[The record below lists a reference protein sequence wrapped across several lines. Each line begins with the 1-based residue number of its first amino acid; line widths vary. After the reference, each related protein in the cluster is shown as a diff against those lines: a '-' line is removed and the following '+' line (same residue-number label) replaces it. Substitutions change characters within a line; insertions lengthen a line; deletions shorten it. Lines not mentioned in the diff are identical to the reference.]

1 MYDQMTLW
9 DMNGSISL
17 RESRD
22 GITPSTS
29 QDGKGRSGRV
39 HATANLSQQ
48 QGKDLH
54 KQTNG
59 TYGLSG
65 SISSRSADLTSSLA
79 SRLKERLST
88 TGSTIYKL
96 TWKRKATPQG
106 RVYFQLAAVAHRIS
120 GQDSG
125 LLLKGW
131 ATPTVRDHKDGTAKS
146 CANIPVNA
154 LLGREVHLSGWRT
167 PNHTDGEGGV
177 MEVVPGKAGKYK
189 LRDYV
194 HLAGWQTPK
203 LPSGGGQAERMT
215 AGGGLRKLEDQALLI
230 GPLRLTA
237 SGEMLTGS
245 TAGMESGGQLNPN
258 HSRWLQG
265 YPEEWF
271 SCVDWETLSS
281 RR

>member
-1 MYDQMTLW
+1 MTLW

-39 HATANLSQQ
+39 HAPANLSQQ
-48 QGKDLH
+48 QGKDSH
-54 KQTNG
+54 KQTKG
-59 TYGLSG
+59 ICGRSG

-79 SRLKERLST
+79 SRLKEQLST

-106 RVYFQLAAVAHRIS
+106 RVYFQLAASARRTS

-146 CANIPVNA
+146 CANVPVNA
-154 LLGREVHLSGWRT
+154 LLGREVHLSGWPT
-167 PNHTDGEGGV
+167 PNASNATRVAFKDNEKLFNRL
-177 MEVVPGKAGKYK
+177 KAGKQAN
-189 LRDYV
+189 LQEMV
-194 HLAGWQTPK
+194 AIAGP
-203 LPSGGGQAERMT
+203 
-215 AGGGLRKLEDQALLI
+215 I
-230 GPLRLTA
+230 RLTA

-271 SCVDWETLSS
+271 SCVDWETVSS
-281 RR
+281 RK